1 MAEILTA
8 VERQQAIQ
16 RAVDGWGEMDC
27 RYGDREEII
36 AEEVERAVVSRLAA
50 MGGELPPLPA
60 TDWLLHMPA
69 QQDMRDY
76 GRAALARGVAAGT
89 AAERERNAERAV
101 AIGHLSQVNAL
112 RAERDALLRRREE
125 LQTDLACAVAR
136 IAAER
141 SDRDTLVAERDAL
154 AADARRYRWMRDN
167 QRGRT
172 LSISAIEWTGD
183 ADKADTAIDALA
195 AKEQS
200 NG

>member
-112 RAERDALLRRREE
+112 RAERDALATL
-125 LQTDLACAVAR
+125 LQRAFAALTEWHCEHGTVPESDAVLLHDIR
-136 IAAER
+136 CEI
-141 SDRDTLVAERDAL
+141 DIDA
-154 AADARRYRWMRDN
+154 
-167 QRGRT
+167 
-172 LSISAIEWTGD
+172 
-183 ADKADTAIDALA
+183 ALA
-195 AKEQS
+195 AKGQS